1 MTDILIPPLLGGYYE
16 ILEYLS
22 AHVLTCLVP
31 AFFIAGGIAAVV
43 STGAVLRYFGPTTP
57 KPLSYG
63 VASVS
68 GTILAV
74 CSCTILPLFAGI
86 FRKGAGLGPAVTFL
100 FAGPAINLLAIVLT
114 ARKLGLDLGVGRA
127 VAAIVFA
134 IVIGLIMA
142 FLFRREEAAKA
153 AREQA
158 SSQDFTA
165 GMGEDGKPPFQLIA
179 FFGLLVAILLFGTMQ
194 MAVGLKIAGLL
205 LLIAVLALVVTRWFE
220 RDEIRNWMVET
231 WTLVKLIVP
240 ILLIGVF
247 VAGVLKVIIPE
258 HWIAN
263 SVGGNSLQANLI
275 TSVVGALMYFST
287 LTEVPIVKMLVDL
300 GMGKGPALAL
310 LLSGPALSLPNMLV
324 IRNIMGT
331 MKTAVYILL
340 VVTMATLSGYVFG
353 NFVG

>member
-1 MTDILIPPLLGGYYE
+1 MFDVLIPPLLGGYLE
-16 ILEYLS
+16 ILDYLS
-22 AHVLTCLVP
+22 AHVLTCLIP

-86 FRKGAGLGPAVTFL
+86 FRKGAGIGPAVTFL

-114 ARKLGLDLGVGRA
+114 ARQLGLDIGVGRA

-142 FLFRREEAAKA
+142 ILFRREEAVKA

-158 SSQDFTA
+158 AAQDFAA
-165 GMGEDGKPPFQLIA
+165 GMSEDGKPPFQLVA

-194 MAVGLKIAGLL
+194 IAVGLKIAGLL
-205 LLIAVLALVVTRWFE
+205 LLIGVLALVVTRWFE

-231 WTLVKLIVP
+231 WTLAKLIVP
-240 ILLIGVF
+240 ILLVGIF
-247 VAGVLKVIIPE
+247 MAGVLKVVIPE

-263 SVGGNSLQANLI
+263 SVGGNGLLANLI
-275 TSVVGALMYFST
+275 ASVVGALMYFST

-310 LLSGPALSLPNMLV
+310 LLAGPALSLPNMLV

-331 MKTAVYILL
+331 KKTAVYILL
-340 VVTMATLSGYVFG
+340 VVTMATVSGYIFG